1 LLAKQISLVN
11 IFQGNFSLSFSGPFP
26 NRLWSQ
32 RFLVKKFEKLFSNLE
47 NIKMFKSSALR
58 NNFELTISR
67 TTLSQKFL

>member
-47 NIKMFKSSALR
+47 NIK
-58 NNFELTISR
+58 NV
-67 TTLSQKFL
+67 QK